1 MNDLRDLYAAFA
13 MHALLKAALDENLPR
28 ENVAQTAF
36 KMADTMLKERE
47 K

>member
-1 MNDLRDLYAAFA
+1 VNELRDFYAAFA
-13 MHALLKAALDENLPR
+13 MQALMKVALDENLSR
-28 ENVAQTAF
+28 EKIAQTAF

>member
-1 MNDLRDLYAAFA
+1 MNDLRDFYAGLA
-13 MHALLKAALDENLPR
+13 MHALMKFALDENLPR
-28 ENVAQTAF
+28 EKIAEIAF